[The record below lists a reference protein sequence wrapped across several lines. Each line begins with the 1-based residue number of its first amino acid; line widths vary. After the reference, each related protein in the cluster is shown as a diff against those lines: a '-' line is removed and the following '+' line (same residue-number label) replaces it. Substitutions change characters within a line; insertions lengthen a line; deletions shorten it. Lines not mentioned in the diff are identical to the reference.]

1 MPTYRYACPS
11 CDHEFDVI
19 KSVSEIDELES
30 CPSCGRDK
38 IEGCQRRLG
47 RVYFYG
53 EKPDDAFYS
62 VPLGK
67 VVNSRKAQAREAK
80 DRGWEEVGNVGNIE
94 KHIDRTD
101 KERERKAA
109 SKWDEFLQA

>member
-1 MPTYRYACPS
+1 VA
-11 CDHEFDVI
+11 
-19 KSVSEIDELES
+19 EIDELET
-30 CPSCGRDK
+30 CPTCGRGK

-47 RVYFYG
+47 VVQFYG

-67 VVNSRKAQAREAK
+67 VVKSRKAQNREAK

-94 KHIDRTD
+94 KHIDQTD
-101 KERERKAA
+101 KERERRID
-109 SKWDEFLQA
+109 SRWDEFLQG